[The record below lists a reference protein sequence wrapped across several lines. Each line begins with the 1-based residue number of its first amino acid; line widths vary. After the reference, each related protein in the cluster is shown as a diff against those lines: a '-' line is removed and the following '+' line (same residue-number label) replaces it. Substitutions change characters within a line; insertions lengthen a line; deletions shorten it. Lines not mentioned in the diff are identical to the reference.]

1 MVHPPEGEPYL
12 DAWWDLEWPTAAVTQ
27 TREFKL
33 WRGVVIR
40 GKVTEEP
47 SGQPVTG
54 AWISYHQTTRD
65 NPKRANLLGIEAVS
79 GPDGTFRMVVMPGP
93 GHLLARGPGDDY
105 LHVDTSHGQMGTG
118 IRPSFHLYPD
128 AHAVLDI
135 KDGVAD
141 HPVEL
146 RMRRGVTVTGRAV
159 GPDGRPIAEAS
170 LFGRAYTPYREYT
183 FPLVGFNG
191 EAPRIVVKDGR
202 FEIPGCDPET
212 PGTYYFIDL
221 KDGLG
226 AAVELSGKSAASG
239 PVTVRLRPTAKAR
252 FVLKG
257 HDGKPDAGR
266 ELEWPDAPKLIINPG
281 PDFEELNN
289 NIDLTPGDFA
299 YLTDID
305 PVHNRKVR
313 SGPDGRVTMVNLIP
327 GARYR
332 FQRREFTPEPG
343 QTVDLGEVPAPEESN
358 R

>member
-1 MVHPPEGEPYL
+1 
-12 DAWWDLEWPTAAVTQ
+12 
-27 TREFKL
+27 
-33 WRGVVIR
+33 
-40 GKVTEEP
+40 
-47 SGQPVTG
+47 
-54 AWISYHQTTRD
+54 
-65 NPKRANLLGIEAVS
+65 
-79 GPDGTFRMVVMPGP
+79 MVVMPGP

-105 LHVDTSHGQMGTG
+105 LHVDTSHGQMGAG

-128 AHAVLDI
+128 AHAGLDI

-146 RMRRGVTVTGRAV
+146 RFRRGVTITGRVV

-170 LFGRAYTPYREYT
+170 VFGRSYTPYREHA

-191 EAPRIVVKDGR
+191 NPARIEVKDGR
-202 FEIPGCDPET
+202 FEIPGCDPEK
-212 PGTYYFIDL
+212 PCTYYFIDL

-226 AAVELSGKSAASG
+226 AAVELSGKSTAAG
-239 PVTVRLRPTAKAR
+239 LVTVRLQPTAKAR

-257 HDGKPDAGR
+257 PDGKPAAGR

-289 NIDLTPGDFA
+289 NMDLTPGDFA

-305 PVHNRKVR
+305 PVHNRNVR
-313 SGPDGRVTMVNLIP
+313 SGPDGVVTLINLIP
-327 GARYR
+327 GAPYR
-332 FQRREFTPEPG
+332 FHGREFRPG
-343 QTVDLGEVPAPEESN
+343 PGETVDLGAVPEPVD